1 MAAVWVISGSSI
13 PEQVQ
18 KVRLDSPL
26 AWPGRGFDRDRPSGL
41 MTGQDSAKAQAA
53 TYPRMPVAVQAPKA
67 ACAKASAAT
76 AAVSA
81 LRILGPT
88 ESRQGFGRATSITL
102 SST

>member
-1 MAAVWVISGSSI
+1 MAAVGVLSGSSLA
-13 PEQVQ
+13 EQVQ

-53 TYPRMPVAVQAPKA
+53 TYPRRPVAVQSPKA
-67 ACAKASAAT
+67 ACARASAAT

-81 LRILGPT
+81 RRILGPS
-88 ESRQGFGRATSITL
+88 ESRRAFGRRNRI
-102 SST
+102 